1 MIALQIVTLLLGGG
15 TALLEPTAGDSS
27 HARAP
32 STAAV
37 SAYSAADST
46 RPFGAGDSRVAARP
60 RANDWQGP
68 IVVAPLDTPVRRR
81 RVVELSDWYG
91 RRLMVHRITAYTVP
105 ALFAWQWY
113 KGDQLMDRA
122 RGEGSFDDDPKSGH
136 ELGAALITSAFAINA
151 VTGAWNLWEARGTP
165 QGSTARWLHT
175 ISMVAAAGGFA
186 YAGLKLTDDIES
198 AQTFDD
204 AMQARKD
211 HRNLALASMGVTVV
225 SGVGMWIANRR

>member
-1 MIALQIVTLLLGGG
+1 MLALQIVTLFLGAS
-15 TALLEPTAGDSS
+15 TALLEPTAD
-27 HARAP
+27 
-32 STAAV
+32 
-37 SAYSAADST
+37 DST
-46 RPFGAGDSRVAARP
+46 RTRAQRPATAARFDADSLRAAGVGDSRVAVRP
-60 RANDWQGP
+60 LANAWQGP
-68 IVVAPLDTPVRRR
+68 IVLAPVDTPVRRR
-81 RVVELSDWYG
+81 RIVELSDWYG

-122 RGEGSFDDDPKSGH
+122 RGEGSFDSDPKSGH
-136 ELGAALITSAFAINA
+136 ELGAVLITSAFAINA

-186 YAGLKLTDDIES
+186 YAGLKLTDDIDA

-204 AMQARKD
+204 AMQARKN
-211 HRNLALASMGVTVV
+211 HRNLALTSMGVTVV